1 MSAETVIRIVADP
14 DLAELIPMYVHRRHV
29 DLAKTRDALAA
40 GDLETIRITGH
51 SMKGSGGGY
60 GFDGISEIGG
70 MMEAAGKE
78 GDADAAAET
87 IEALADYLDRLEV
100 VYV

>member
-1 MSAETVIRIVADP
+1 MKAETVIRIVVDP

-60 GFDGISEIGG
+60 GFDGISEIGAR
-70 MMEAAGKE
+70 MEAAGNE
-78 GDADAAAET
+78 ADAAAAT
-87 IEALADYLDRLEV
+87 AAIADLADYLDRLEV